1 MNGPFRLGHKRA
13 TGKNPTPWLAYAT
26 VNTAVW
32 IMYAALVVL
41 APIVLPSSN
50 PVVVTAVVLVAA
62 VVFHPLRRD
71 VHRAAKRRFSHRR
84 AGLEKQARLTTAIES
99 DHYGGHKRRPRR

>member
-1 MNGPFRLGHKRA
+1 MKGPLRLGHERA
-13 TGKNPTPWLAYAT
+13 AGKNSTPWLAYAT

-32 IMYAALVVL
+32 VMYAALVVL

-50 PVVVTAVVLVAA
+50 PAVVTAVVLVAA

-71 VHRAAKRRFSHRR
+71 VHRAASRRFSHRR
-84 AGLEKQARLTTAIES
+84 PGLEKHAR
-99 DHYGGHKRRPRR
+99 